1 MGVQTQLKY
10 AVELVMP
17 RATRLLGIME
27 PVLERC
33 VFEDMPANLAAIKR
47 RVEALQV
54 CWQCRAAL
62 RPLGVLCCAVV
73 CNQ

>member
-1 MGVQTQLKY
+1 MGAQTQLKY

-54 CWQCRAAL
+54 RWQCQAAL
-62 RPLGVLCCAVV
+62 WLLGLPCCGMS
-73 CNQ
+73 